1 MAKKTTKKVTRKKPG
16 PSDWHHAN
24 KSEKHETKYKRK
36 TKPFGWG
43 NGPGK

>member
-1 MAKKTTKKVTRKKPG
+1 MAKKNPKKAPKKPD
-16 PSDWHHAN
+16 PSDWHHKN
-24 KSEKHETKYKRK
+24 ESQKHEKKYKRK